1 MKGWCCRHRPFFIGI
16 PTLGSS
22 RKFSDIF
29 RYLLELS
36 VTRSFTLVIDEFQDF
51 FRVNKSVFSELQEI
65 IQRDYNTFSGLM
77 LERWFHRV
85 AMEGGEFTRI
95 GRWWDRNRRTSERR
109 DQAGLDYPERE
120 GGKLRVSESRGSL
133 LTMPSVSN
141 LDRRSNAKRNGENE
155 IDCVDFRRDS
165 AKRASTMALAA
176 PKIDMICE
184 DELEDKAVFY
194 EIKRQA
200 DEISIGVLK
209 DKSEA
214 MLRASGAFFGKRSGK
229 AERKD
234 YEIGYRGL
242 SMEEM

>member
-1 MKGWCCRHRPFFIGI
+1 MLNVKRGLVLGHRTFFIGI

-109 DQAGLDYPERE
+109 DQAGLTSSSSDATRPSPSKLGWRSLLPRLGFSERELTPSREESGARSDYPEARRKKTNVKE
-120 GGKLRVSESRGSL
+120 ES
-133 LTMPSVSN
+133 
-141 LDRRSNAKRNGENE
+141 
-155 IDCVDFRRDS
+155 
-165 AKRASTMALAA
+165 
-176 PKIDMICE
+176 CE
-184 DELEDKAVFY
+184 
-194 EIKRQA
+194 
-200 DEISIGVLK
+200 
-209 DKSEA
+209 
-214 MLRASGAFFGKRSGK
+214 
-229 AERKD
+229 
-234 YEIGYRGL
+234 
-242 SMEEM
+242 

>member
-1 MKGWCCRHRPFFIGI
+1 M
-16 PTLGSS
+16 GSS

-109 DQAGLDYPERE
+109 DQAGLTSSSSDATRPSPSKLGWRSLLPRLGFSERELTPSREESGARSDYPEARRKKTNVKE
-120 GGKLRVSESRGSL
+120 ES
-133 LTMPSVSN
+133 
-141 LDRRSNAKRNGENE
+141 
-155 IDCVDFRRDS
+155 
-165 AKRASTMALAA
+165 
-176 PKIDMICE
+176 CE
-184 DELEDKAVFY
+184 
-194 EIKRQA
+194 
-200 DEISIGVLK
+200 
-209 DKSEA
+209 
-214 MLRASGAFFGKRSGK
+214 
-229 AERKD
+229 
-234 YEIGYRGL
+234 
-242 SMEEM
+242 